1 MLGKPSIPQGGN
13 CAVTAGEIGAKT
25 DSPLEVGDA
34 GNG

>member
-1 MLGKPSIPQGGN
+1 MSGGTFK
-13 CAVTAGEIGAKT
+13 ATAGAIGTKT